1 MNGQISI
8 IFVKIQGG
16 PKKYA
21 TTKCYKIVLNRIKAR
36 Q

>member
-1 MNGQISI
+1 MLFHSACL
-8 IFVKIQGG
+8 IQGG

-21 TTKCYKIVLNRIKAR
+21 TSKLAYQKIVLNRIKAC